1 MCLMG
6 MAKALARKK
15 TDSPN
20 ETASKFMY
28 DSADYVFPSNDD
40 NEKQREVCA
49 FLNRLALGP

>member
-1 MCLMG
+1 MG
-6 MAKALARKK
+6 MAKALPRKK
-15 TDSPN
+15 TDPPN

-28 DSADYVFPSNDD
+28 DSADYFYFPSNDD

>member
-1 MCLMG
+1 MG

-15 TDSPN
+15 TNSPN